1 MMFVGR
7 PISDIQ
13 ATDLNQ
19 EVLLGLFQDAF
30 CERSR
35 AELRKERQDVKTDHW
50 FSLYLSIAFAPNLR
64 GISMRDI
71 WSLDISNLWPK
82 VA

>member
-19 EVLLGLFQDAF
+19 EVLLSLFQDAF

-35 AELRKERQDVKTDHW
+35 AELWKERQDVKTNQILRFLDPV
-50 FSLYLSIAFAPNLR
+50 LVLS
-64 GISMRDI
+64 
-71 WSLDISNLWPK
+71 
-82 VA
+82 V

>member
-19 EVLLGLFQDAF
+19 EVLLSLFQDAF

-35 AELRKERQDVKTDHW
+35 AELRKERQDVKTDHTG
-50 FSLYLSIAFAPNLR
+50 SHYIAQGLR
-64 GISMRDI
+64 
-71 WSLDISNLWPK
+71 
-82 VA
+82 